1 MKIKKK
7 RYYNSNIAVDVFY
20 NPKIDIADF
29 KKAAV
34 CISGFPDFVGI
45 NPLTQLLVGSN
56 VLVFQP
62 HMAGTFDSG
71 YSFNPEGAIRTF
83 IALNDLINNANGSDM
98 PSADIIKMP
107 WNIDSVLLT
116 GHSFGGF
123 FVLRFFNL
131 IENIEKILF
140 TSSVLHYAERFGC
153 LEIGPEQYEKV
164 SNQYPFTYR
173 LADISEW
180 MGMWE
185 GKDKLP
191 LTPLGKVREVI
202 IIYGENDK
210 YFNIELVKQN
220 LIELVKSY
228 IISDNI
234 EIKIVKEV
242 GHPLIELLDNSMSQ
256 DSIKKLVL

>member
-7 RYYNSNIAVDVFY
+7 RYYNSKIAVDVFY
-20 NPKIDIADF
+20 NPEINIADF
-29 KKAAV
+29 KKAV
-34 CISGFPDFVGI
+34 VSISGFPDFIGI

-71 YSFNPEGAIRTF
+71 YLFNPEGAIRTF
-83 IALNDLINNANGSDM
+83 IALNDLINNANGSDL
-98 PSADIIKMP
+98 PSTNAIKMP

-123 FVLRFFNL
+123 FALRFFNL
-131 IENIEKILF
+131 IENVEKILF
-140 TSSVLHYAERFGC
+140 TSSVFHYADRYGC

-164 SNQYPFTYR
+164 SNQYPYTYR

-191 LTPLGKVREVI
+191 TAPLGKAKEVM

-210 YFNIELVKQN
+210 YFNIELIKQN
-220 LIELVKSY
+220 LLELVRRY
-228 IISDNI
+228 IVSDNI
-234 EIKIVKEV
+234 KIEIVKEA
-242 GHPLIELLDNSMSQ
+242 GHPLIELLDSSILQ
-256 DSIKKLVL
+256 DSIKKLTL

>member
-7 RYYNSNIAVDVFY
+7 RYYNNNIAVDVFY
-20 NPKIDIADF
+20 NPEINIADF
-29 KKAAV
+29 KKAV
-34 CISGFPDFVGI
+34 VSISGFPDFIGI

-71 YSFNPEGAIRTF
+71 YLFNPEGAIRTF
-83 IALNDLINNANGSDM
+83 IALNDLINNANGSDL
-98 PSADIIKMP
+98 PSTNAVKMP

-123 FVLRFFNL
+123 FALRFFNL
-131 IENIEKILF
+131 IENVEKILF
-140 TSSVLHYAERFGC
+140 TSSVFHYADRYGC

-164 SNQYPFTYR
+164 SNQYPYTYR

-191 LTPLGKVREVI
+191 ATPLGKAKEVM

-210 YFNIELVKQN
+210 YFNIELIKQN
-220 LIELVKSY
+220 LLELVSSY
-228 IISDNI
+228 IISDSIKI
-234 EIKIVKEV
+234 EIVKKA
-242 GHPLIELLDNSMSQ
+242 GHPLTELLDSSMLQ
-256 DSIKKLVL
+256 DSIKKLAL

>member
-20 NPKIDIADF
+20 NPEINIADF
-29 KKAAV
+29 KKAV
-34 CISGFPDFVGI
+34 VSISGFPDFIGI
-45 NPLTQLLVGSN
+45 NPLTQLLVGTN

-71 YSFNPEGAIRTF
+71 YLFNPEGAIRTF
-83 IALNDLINNANGSDM
+83 IALNDLINNANGSDL
-98 PSADIIKMP
+98 PSTNAVKMP

-123 FVLRFFNL
+123 FALRFFNL
-131 IENIEKILF
+131 IENVEKILF
-140 TSSVLHYAERFGC
+140 TSSVFHYADRYGC

-164 SNQYPFTYR
+164 SNQYPYTYR

-191 LTPLGKVREVI
+191 AAPLGKAKEVM

-210 YFNIELVKQN
+210 YFNIELIKQN
-220 LIELVKSY
+220 LLELVSSY
-228 IISDNI
+228 IISDSIKI
-234 EIKIVKEV
+234 EIVKDA
-242 GHPLIELLDNSMSQ
+242 GHPLIELLDSSMLQ
-256 DSIKKLVL
+256 DSIKKLAL